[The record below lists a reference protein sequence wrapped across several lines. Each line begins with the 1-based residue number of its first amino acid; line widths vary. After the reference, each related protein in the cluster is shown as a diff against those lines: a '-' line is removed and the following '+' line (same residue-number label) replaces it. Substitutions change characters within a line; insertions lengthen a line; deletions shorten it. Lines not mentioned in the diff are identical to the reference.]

1 MKTLILFSLLIS
13 TQLLAA
19 ESKYRDRGL
28 KKSEAPAFLIKA
40 TESEGTIEDVEY
52 FRKDHKDG
60 TKTYEVKFEKND
72 EEVSLS
78 FSEEGKLL
86 EREEDIPF
94 KSLSQNVKDRLKA
107 HFDSKYKK
115 YKIQEAEIRTVNEKK
130 FIDVEVFHDGEITEL
145 SFTPE
150 GEFVSEEKE
159 KVPAIETLN

>member
-1 MKTLILFSLLIS
+1 MRFIFILTLVFSSHLFS
-13 TQLLAA
+13 A

-40 TESEGTIEDVEY
+40 TESEGNIEDIEY
-52 FRKDHKDG
+52 FVKEYREG
-60 TKTYEVKFEKND
+60 RKTYEVKFEKND

-78 FSEEGKLL
+78 FSEEGRFI

-94 KSLSQNVKDRLKA
+94 KSLSQSVKDKLNAYFGSGYR
-107 HFDSKYKK
+107 K
-115 YKIQEAEIRTVNEKK
+115 YKIHETELRTTGDKK
-130 FIDVEVFHDGEITEL
+130 YIDVEVFHDGEITEL

-159 KVPAIETLN
+159 KVPTIETLN